1 MAKKI
6 RNDAGHGHRPAHHL
20 KRAGGP
26 LAVLHR
32 SAIDDVANIV
42 LILVSSAV
50 ISLITMFVS
59 VGLGWSVTAMSN
71 SGPIH
76 FLHNMLLGTAWLTPI
91 TFYVILTYDVIT
103 NHQGAMR
110 CFHEDA
116 MSAAK
121 TFSDVD
127 RMISCRLTGLLEERT
142 PETMDL
148 RHLLTLRLA
157 ETEIAYRK
165 AIIAVPTAD
174 APPVKRARNEAV
186 RTIAGWALAERD
198 QIEREMARIRN
209 HEARGAM
216 DVLTNGLASATTL
229 GSKRATRRPKV
240 FASTGNA
247 RRNRLIMNAE
257 AALRID
263 PDLVDRNGAR
273 LDDLVRVHA
282 PRLLEKH
289 DAASRRAG
297 LHDPAK
303 AAVAMNE
310 ADAALDAG
318 LAAIGASIEDAV
330 GRLQDES
337 AQELLTEV
345 RFLNMRRGDATVLT
359 AIEAAR

>member
-1 MAKKI
+1 MTKKI
-6 RNDAGHGHRPAHHL
+6 RNDAGHGHRPAHHV

-26 LAVLHR
+26 LAMLHR
-32 SAIDDVANIV
+32 SAIDDVANIA
-42 LILVSSAV
+42 LILLVSTV
-50 ISLITMFVS
+50 ISLLTTFIG
-59 VGLGWSVTAMSN
+59 VGLSWLVTAMSN
-71 SGPIH
+71 AGPIV
-76 FLHNMLLGTAWLTPI
+76 FLHNMMLGTAWLVPI
-91 TFYVILTYDVIT
+91 TFYALLTYDVIT
-103 NHQGAMR
+103 GHHAAMR
-110 CFHEDA
+110 CFHKDA
-116 MSAAK
+116 MAAAK
-121 TFSDVD
+121 AFSEVD
-127 RMISCRLTGLLEERT
+127 HGISYRLTGLLEDKT

-157 ETEIAYRK
+157 ETEIAYGR
-165 AIIAVPTAD
+165 AIRTIRSAD
-174 APPVKRARNEAV
+174 APPVKQARGEAV
-186 RTIAGWALAERD
+186 RTIAGWALAEQD
-198 QIEREMARIRN
+198 EIERERTRIRN

-216 DVLTNGLASATTL
+216 DVLTDGLASATTL
-229 GSKRATRRPKV
+229 GSRRAARGPRV

-257 AALRID
+257 AALVID
-263 PDLVDRNGAR
+263 PDLVDRSGAR

-282 PRLLEKH
+282 PRLLDKH

-330 GRLQDES
+330 GRLQHES

-345 RFLNMRRGDATVLT
+345 RFLNMRRGDAPVLT